1 MEKTCMGKKKHK
13 IKNNMGNEPQIG
25 MMIGTVVTVLVLF
38 AYYGI
43 DWKKFKK

>member
-1 MEKTCMGKKKHK
+1 MA
-13 IKNNMGNEPQIG
+13 NEPQIG
-25 MMIGTVVTVLVLF
+25 MMIGTVVTVLILF